1 MQSLCAGMLNTIGMT
16 QAVAQAAAGC
26 PIVQA
31 NNPFGQPPPP
41 PANNPFGQP
50 PPPPAGGGCTA
61 QTLPQVMGGSFTQTT
76 ASIATLT
83 CQPGYTL
90 SNPNAATITCGA
102 GASLFGQSSQPAWS
116 QPLAQCTM
124 GGASNNPFGQP
135 PPPPANNPFGQP
147 PPPPAG
153 ASCTAQTLPQVV
165 GGSFTQTTATSA
177 TLTCQP
183 GYTLSNSFAATITC
197 QAGAAVFGQAAAGVW
212 SQPQAQCTVGASS
225 NPFGQPPPP
234 PANNPFGQ
242 PPPPPAGAS
251 CTAQTLPQV
260 VGGSFTQTTATTAQ
274 LTCQPGYTLSNP
286 NGATITCMVFSGAGR
301 WSQAQAMCQAGAS
314 NNPFGQPPPPP
325 ANNPFGQPPPPPA
338 GASCTAQT
346 LPQVVGGSFT
356 QTTATSA
363 TLTCQPGYT
372 LSNSFAATI
381 TCQAGAAVFGQAA
394 AGVWSQPQAQCTVG
408 ASSNPFG
415 QPPPPPANNPF
426 GQPPPPPAGASCTAQ
441 TLPQVAGGS
450 FTQTT
455 ATGATLTCQPGYT
468 LSNAFGGT
476 ITCQAGRWSQPQAVC
491 QMGSGGTSNNPFN
504 PPPPPANNPFGQQAG
519 AGCTAQTLPQDFY
532 GRWVQTSAQTATL
545 QCNSGYGEPRL

>member
-260 VGGSFTQTTATTAQ
+260 
-274 LTCQPGYTLSNP
+274 
-286 NGATITCMVFSGAGR
+286 
-301 WSQAQAMCQAGAS
+301 
-314 NNPFGQPPPPP
+314 
-325 ANNPFGQPPPPPA
+325 
-338 GASCTAQT
+338 
-346 LPQVVGGSFT
+346 
-356 QTTATSA
+356 
-363 TLTCQPGYT
+363 
-372 LSNSFAATI
+372 
-381 TCQAGAAVFGQAA
+381 
-394 AGVWSQPQAQCTVG
+394 
-408 ASSNPFG
+408 
-415 QPPPPPANNPF
+415 
-426 GQPPPPPAGASCTAQ
+426 
-441 TLPQVAGGS
+441 AGGS